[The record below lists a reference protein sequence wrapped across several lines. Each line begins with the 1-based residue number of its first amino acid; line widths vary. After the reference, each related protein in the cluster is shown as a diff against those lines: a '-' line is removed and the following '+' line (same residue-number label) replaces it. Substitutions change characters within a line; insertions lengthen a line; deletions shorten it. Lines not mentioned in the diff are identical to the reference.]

1 MLQFLHEL
9 IFDTKEA
16 VVYVTQV
23 FGVWAYVVLFLV
35 IFCETGLVV
44 TPFLPGDSLLF
55 AAGAVAAAAGS
66 ALHVWPLYFLL
77 VAAAI
82 LGDNVNY
89 LIGHTLGP
97 KVLRRE
103 DSRFLKKRY
112 LDRTHAFFE
121 KYGGKAVILAR
132 FTPIVRTF
140 MPFLAGVGAMRYRKF
155 LVLDVIGGF
164 AWIALFLFAGYFFGG
179 LPWVE
184 KRFSLVI
191 LGVVAISLLPATVE
205 YVRHRLAARPAADEA

>member
-1 MLQFLHEL
+1 VLGFLREL
-9 IFDTKEA
+9 LFNTKDA
-16 VVYVTQV
+16 VVQIVATL
-23 FGVWAYVVLFLV
+23 GPWAYGALFLV

-44 TPFLPGDSLLF
+44 TPFLPGDSLIF
-55 AAGAVAAAAGS
+55 AAGAVAAQGGFK
-66 ALHVWPLYFLL
+66 VVPLYFML

-82 LGDNVNY
+82 IGDNVNY
-89 LIGHTLGP
+89 AFGHTLGP
-97 KVLRRE
+97 AVLKR
-103 DSRFLKKRY
+103 DSRFLKKKY
-112 LDRTHAFFE
+112 LDRTHVFFE

-164 AWIALFLFAGYFFGG
+164 AWPAIFLFAGYFFGG
-179 LPWVE
+179 LEIVE

-191 LGVVAISLLPATVE
+191 IAIVLVSVAPATFE
-205 YVRHRLAARPAADEA
+205 YVRHKLASRRAVAEEG